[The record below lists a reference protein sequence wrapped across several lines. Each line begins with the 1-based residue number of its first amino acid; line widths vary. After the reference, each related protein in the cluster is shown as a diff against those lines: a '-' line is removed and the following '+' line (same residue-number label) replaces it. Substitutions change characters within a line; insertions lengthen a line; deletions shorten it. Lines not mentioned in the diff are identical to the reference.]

1 MSDQP
6 KPTGEWTDRDIYDLG
21 LPYDEVLMDA
31 CQNIADSHNAELAA
45 EREAWTTNGLNAVA
59 GKEREIAALDH
70 EIQKLSEQLAAE
82 RKKVQELSELLDA
95 CREIRRA
102 QQDQLDSAFK
112 EK

>member
-6 KPTGEWTDRDIYDLG
+6 KPTGEWTG
-21 LPYDEVLMDA
+21 LSLSRLIKEKGYKGAANV
-31 CQNIADSHNAELAA
+31 HNSEL
-45 EREAWTTNGLNAVA
+45 EAWTTNGLNAVA

-70 EIQKLSEQLAAE
+70 EIQQLREQLAAE
-82 RKKVQELSELLDA
+82 LEKAKELSELLDA

-102 QQDQLDSAFK
+102 QQEQLDSAFK